1 VAIGS
6 LELYV
11 TVDIW
16 LPCLVDLLGDTVA
29 GTVLLSREDCP
40 IGFDPLLCLCS
51 RFLEWEA
58 NGLPVLDLKLDSES

>member
-16 LPCLVDLLGDTVA
+16 LPCLVDLLGDDVA
-29 GTVLLSREDCP
+29 GTVLLSREDCLV
-40 IGFDPLLCLCS
+40 GLDTLLC
-51 RFLEWEA
+51 FLFEGTEKA
-58 NGLPVLDLKLDSES
+58 SSSSSLPVSSSSE